1 MLFSILAIV
10 SGANS
15 YRGVK
20 TFIKV
25 HRQKLNKA
33 FKIGWK
39 RPPAHTSIRF
49 ILQGLKAEDVE
60 KAFREH
66 AANLNSGETVCN
78 GATPLS
84 GVQTVDGKKRN
95 RHETRTVVVFDAAPA
110 VMGTQW
116 EPCVA
121 AIIQVERIVLTF
133 QPATGLW
140 RRSCENSFYLSNRP
154 APLEQLISANL

>member
-1 MLFSILAIV
+1 MKSFEQFLALLALILDPRRAEGKLYQLPHVLLFSILAIV

-49 ILQGLKAEDVE
+49 ILQGLKAE
-60 KAFREH
+60 
-66 AANLNSGETVCN
+66 
-78 GATPLS
+78 
-84 GVQTVDGKKRN
+84 
-95 RHETRTVVVFDAAPA
+95 
-110 VMGTQW
+110 
-116 EPCVA
+116 
-121 AIIQVERIVLTF
+121 
-133 QPATGLW
+133 GLW
-140 RRSCENSFYLSNRP
+140 CKFHKRAKLRAGVNIGSGSEHRGPNLRRGF
-154 APLEQLISANL
+154 APHSKPL